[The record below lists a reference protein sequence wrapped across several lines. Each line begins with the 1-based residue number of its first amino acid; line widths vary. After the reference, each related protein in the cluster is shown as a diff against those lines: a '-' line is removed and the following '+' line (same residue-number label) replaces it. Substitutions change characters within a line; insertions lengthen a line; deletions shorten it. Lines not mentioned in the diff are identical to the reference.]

1 MNRMGADVTKFQ
13 LIVEISG
20 ITLILGLVA
29 NFEKKYKSCK
39 LKILLIL

>member
-20 ITLILGLVA
+20 ITLILVLVA
-29 NFEKKYKSCK
+29 NFEKSIN
-39 LKILLIL
+39 LAN